1 MSISPTHISL
11 LFFFVNLCVYMLW
24 TIGDILCIH
33 LTWTTGDI
41 MCIHLTWTTGDVHY
55 NTDELHVHV
64 PSKQSLCL
72 LFNYG
77 MNGSRLHVCESYK
90 SISPTHISLFFF
102 FVNLCVY
109 VSWTIGDI
117 LCIHLTWTIGDVH
130 YSTDVRTT
138 CTIKAIRF
146 TMWELPFHFYV

>member
-1 MSISPTHISL
+1 MSISPTRISL

-33 LTWTTGDI
+33 LTWTTGD
-41 MCIHLTWTTGDVHY
+41 VHY
-55 NTDELHVHV
+55 NTNELHVHV

-90 SISPTHISLFFF
+90 SISLTHISLFFF

-130 YSTDVRTT
+130 YSTYELHVTWCTDVPSNQLGLHHESSSI
-138 CTIKAIRF
+138 IKFILF
-146 TMWELPFHFYV
+146 N